1 MSCEDD
7 EGDDGPEHAITRA
20 CDYGEGA
27 TTGGAE
33 GGAEGGAAGAE
44 TARHTF
50 EAGVVCFSFDPRKR
64 HKKTLAQVHAP
75 VPGYEAKMRN
85 AVSRVFAN
93 LRVERPLWRQLGF
106 AEFRRGGLHRLGWH
120 PTNKKI
126 GASPTEPSRRRSAR
140 LPAGIERPTSTF
152 QDERHTGYMDPL
164 SDLPR
169 DASEAGE
176 RMHLRVEYETVR
188 RLPGED
194 RNVNR
199 WVLFTVRTHLDG
211 IDAFD
216 AQTCAALRAAMAATD
231 DEELRYKSLGDANL
245 RTAVTE
251 FLAKC
256 AGIATK
262 RSEETVEN
270 GRKRSE
276 KSVVGG
282 TDTGTDAAN
291 SVVPSGKK
299 CPFFKGGVGS
309 GDERGG
315 DGREYATGTEANT
328 ADTTKRSE
336 ETVENG
342 RKQESEEES
351 RRVAAAIR
359 AGIEPWTSASA
370 GVASSATPPLRG
382 TSSPRRSD
390 ALERE
395 KVFAKGW
402 TWAGRLDQVAT
413 NGSYL
418 VGATGT
424 VKYVVSEGGMAF
436 CAHFTTRA
444 GTTGWKSRPRRDVP
458 GANPDDSGTQGS
470 GFRVSSDP
478 GDGRTGDPYQKELS
492 EIHRGECFACPYH
505 GWTYDLDGSLV
516 KATKI
521 GGMNTA

>member
-1 MSCEDD
+1 
-7 EGDDGPEHAITRA
+7 
-20 CDYGEGA
+20 
-27 TTGGAE
+27 
-33 GGAEGGAAGAE
+33 
-44 TARHTF
+44 
-50 EAGVVCFSFDPRKR
+50 
-64 HKKTLAQVHAP
+64 
-75 VPGYEAKMRN
+75 
-85 AVSRVFAN
+85 
-93 LRVERPLWRQLGF
+93 
-106 AEFRRGGLHRLGWH
+106 
-120 PTNKKI
+120 
-126 GASPTEPSRRRSAR
+126 
-140 LPAGIERPTSTF
+140 
-152 QDERHTGYMDPL
+152 MDPL

-199 WVLFTVRTHLDG
+199 WVLFTVRTHLDR

-216 AQTCAALRAAMAATD
+216 AQTCAALHAAMAATD

-251 FLAKC
+251 FLAKR

-282 TDTGTDAAN
+282 TDTHGRRELRRAEREEV
-291 SVVPSGKK
+291 S
-299 CPFFKGGVGS
+299 FFQGRRRFRRR
-309 GDERGG
+309 RGG
-315 DGREYATGTEANT
+315 DGGEYRDRDGGEHRGH
-328 ADTTKRSE
+328 D
-336 ETVENG
+336 ETVGGNG
-342 RKQESEEES
+342 RKRPETGIRGGIAT
-351 RRVAAAIR
+351 RRRRDPRGNRTVDLRVRRRRLIR
-359 AGIEPWTSASA
+359 HAPASWYFD
-370 GVASSATPPLRG
+370 PLVVP
-382 TSSPRRSD
+382 T
-390 ALERE
+390 LERE

-424 VKYVVSEGGMAF
+424 VKYVVVRGEDGVLRAFHNACRHHGMEIAS
-436 CAHFTTRA
+436 AP
-444 GTTGWKSRPRRDVP
+444 GDVP

-478 GDGRTGDPYQKELS
+478 GGRTGDPYQRNCPKS
-492 EIHRGECFACPYH
+492 TAKCFACPYH
-505 GWTYDLDGSLV
+505 GWTTTS
-516 KATKI
+516 
-521 GGMNTA
+521 TARSSRRPRSAG